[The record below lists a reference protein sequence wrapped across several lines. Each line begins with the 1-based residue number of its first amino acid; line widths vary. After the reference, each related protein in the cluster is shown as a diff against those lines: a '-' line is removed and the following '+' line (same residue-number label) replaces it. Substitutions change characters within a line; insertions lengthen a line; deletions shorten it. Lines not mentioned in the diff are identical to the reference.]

1 MKNFIGS
8 RVLPDMVY
16 HRPESMDEAKSLLN
30 KLQQFRVVAGCTDFI
45 PAIRRGAWRFED
57 GLNILAVKNVREL
70 KGIAEQGNTVT
81 IGAASTLS
89 EIENSPVIKK
99 HSPILADTVKEMA
112 SWQIRNTATIGGNLC
127 TASPAA
133 DMAPPLLVLDAKVT
147 VSGPDK
153 EKTLPLNEFFRGPG
167 QTILHSDEI
176 LTWIQFPA
184 LKKGERTFH
193 IKMGRRNAF
202 TLSIIS
208 LSVWLRI
215 KDGDFEGVRIA
226 FGAVAPTP
234 MRAHR
239 TEEFLKGNKVSPEII
254 DKGAEIAAGEVS
266 PISDV
271 RASAEYRK
279 DMAYVL
285 TKKALTAC
293 VL

>member
-16 HRPESMDEAKSLLN
+16 HRPERMGDAKSLLSE
-30 KLQQFRVVAGCTDFI
+30 LQQVKVIAGCTDFI
-45 PAIRRGAWRFED
+45 PAIRRGAWTFED
-57 GLNILAVKNVREL
+57 GLNILAIKNVKEL
-70 KGIAEQGNTVT
+70 CGIAEHGNTVT
-81 IGAASTLS
+81 IGAATTLS
-89 EIENSPVIKK
+89 DIENSPLIRE
-99 HSPILADTVKEMA
+99 HAPILADTMREMA

-133 DMAPPLLVLDAKVT
+133 DTAPPLLVLDAKVT
-147 VSGPDK
+147 VSGPNK
-153 EKTLPLNEFFRGPG
+153 EKTVPLNAFFLGPG
-167 QTILHSDEI
+167 QTILHSNEM
-176 LTWIQFPA
+176 LTGIQFPA
-184 LKKGERTFH
+184 AKANERTFR

-202 TLSIIS
+202 TLSVIS
-208 LSVWLRI
+208 LAVWLRI
-215 KDGDFEGVRIA
+215 EDGAFENVRIA

-234 MRAHR
+234 IRAQR
-239 TEEFLKGNKVSPEII
+239 AEEFLRGKKANPEII

-285 TKKALTAC
+285 SKRALTAC
-293 VL
+293 AT

>member
-16 HRPESMDEAKSLLN
+16 HRPERMGDAKSLLSE
-30 KLQQFRVVAGCTDFI
+30 LQQVKVIAGCTDFI
-45 PAIRRGAWRFED
+45 PAIRRGAWTFED
-57 GLNILAVKNVREL
+57 GLNILAIKNVKEL
-70 KGIAEQGNTVT
+70 CGIAEHGNTVT
-81 IGAASTLS
+81 IGAATTLS
-89 EIENSPVIKK
+89 DIENSPLIRE
-99 HSPILADTVKEMA
+99 HAPILADTMREMA

-133 DMAPPLLVLDAKVT
+133 DTAPPLLVLDAKVT
-147 VSGPDK
+147 VSGPNK
-153 EKTLPLNEFFRGPG
+153 EKTVPLNAFFLGPG
-167 QTILHSDEI
+167 QTILHSNEM
-176 LTWIQFPA
+176 LTGIQFPA
-184 LKKGERTFH
+184 AKANEGAVR

-202 TLSIIS
+202 TLSVIS
-208 LSVWLRI
+208 LAVWLRI
-215 KDGDFEGVRIA
+215 EDGAFENVRIA

-234 MRAHR
+234 IRAQR
-239 TEEFLKGNKVSPEII
+239 AEEFLRGKKANPEII

-285 TKKALTAC
+285 SKRALTAC
-293 VL
+293 AT